1 MTHGSEVISPPVHPT
16 GQSWG
21 TPEEHICLSVT
32 RTARRAVPWVCPVTR
47 PRTAIPNTTDVPASR
62 RAVALAWGRT
72 APTRTHRPEGRM
84 ASPPNSSRPGT
95 LECDLRQGS
104 MDKEWPRAD
113 GVGCRGGGVR
123 TGRGPRVGP
132 THDPTSPLCES
143 WTDGGQASRAEQ
155 GAEGRAE
162 PLISKSQLGG
172 PGGPAEDRFGLLTF
186 SRLPGWR

>member
-84 ASPPNSSRPGT
+84 ASPPNSSPPGT

-132 THDPTSPLCES
+132 THDPTPLSVSHGQMEDKPPGQSRGLRVMLSPS
-143 WTDGGQASRAEQ
+143 SQSRSSEALV
-155 GAEGRAE
+155 APPR
-162 PLISKSQLGG
+162 I
-172 PGGPAEDRFGLLTF
+172 GLDC
-186 SRLPGWR
+186 